1 MAEMYNNFYLKA
13 GSTQL
18 GLEVASK
25 QSGRYILQWILYVK
39 YYFIRIYEK
48 GIPCNFT
55 GFLENRPIHE
65 SKKEVLALKLVKSQ
79 NRQVDHINMAD
90 SFNHTA

>member
-1 MAEMYNNFYLKA
+1 MNIIC
-13 GSTQL
+13 
-18 GLEVASK
+18 EV
-25 QSGRYILQWILYVK
+25 ILHTYTK
-39 YYFIRIYEK
+39 K

-65 SKKEVLALKLVKSQ
+65 SKKLVLVLKLVKSQ
-79 NRQVDHINMAD
+79 NCQVDHINMAD